1 MKAELGKENGDP
13 LHDTKEN
20 FIAER
25 NIKKWLTEIS
35 FSNILRWF
43 DAYETT
49 KVSKKIS
56 QQRWSTQ
63 TTNRDR
69 LFLKKT
75 GNVISQF
82 FRFTIIRLLGL
93 FFQEYAG
100 DDRGDIPFPL
110 SANVIRSCRSFSERM
125 LISLFN
131 KQTVSHIQ
139 NQINR
144 LLRILIPCHPNCT
157 SIPTNGMLTQY
168 SHIVNRLT
176 ELVPHRNLRSCCS
189 PTSVYNRIRST
200 REILFCLLK
209 LKQEINNGIKIIPA
223 AYSKHGIRGNL

>member
-63 TTNRDR
+63 TTNRER
-69 LFLKKT
+69 LF
-75 GNVISQF
+75 
-82 FRFTIIRLLGL
+82 
-93 FFQEYAG
+93 
-100 DDRGDIPFPL
+100 
-110 SANVIRSCRSFSERM
+110 
-125 LISLFN
+125 
-131 KQTVSHIQ
+131 
-139 NQINR
+139 
-144 LLRILIPCHPNCT
+144 
-157 SIPTNGMLTQY
+157 
-168 SHIVNRLT
+168 
-176 ELVPHRNLRSCCS
+176 
-189 PTSVYNRIRST
+189 
-200 REILFCLLK
+200 
-209 LKQEINNGIKIIPA
+209 
-223 AYSKHGIRGNL
+223 